1 MATSRTT
8 EVTEEFGSG
17 MVRPGMTLTT
27 AMLSPVVGGLV
38 RTWTD
43 TGTRLWSV
51 ELQAELA
58 SVVGRGF
65 TGRTPMPD
73 ERFRDVGLLH
83 EESGALVVQYRHDA
97 DLEYIGFASAKYFQL
112 GEPRGLPDDPGEE
125 LAEFLVGA
133 VQWATWRGE
142 FFVAELGG
150 WDAPEKP
157 YCLFAVVDQG
167 DGPVSMV
174 EASPAPSNSP
184 IWPEAREG
192 EPGATVT
199 APATVDA
206 TRRSLVH
213 RRSDTR
219 MGRGAMGCRPD
230 LRRSPGWPAVHS
242 EMAVPGV
249 SGIDVAR
256 CRLPCPRR

>member
-112 GEPRGLPDDPGEE
+112 GEPR
-125 LAEFLVGA
+125 
-133 VQWATWRGE
+133 
-142 FFVAELGG
+142 
-150 WDAPEKP
+150 
-157 YCLFAVVDQG
+157 
-167 DGPVSMV
+167 
-174 EASPAPSNSP
+174 
-184 IWPEAREG
+184 
-192 EPGATVT
+192 ATVT
-199 APATVDA
+199 APATVESLPGAAWFIAEAIREWGVAPWNVALTFGDLSDGL
-206 TRRSLVH
+206 RSTVK
-213 RRSDTR
+213 
-219 MGRGAMGCRPD
+219 
-230 LRRSPGWPAVHS
+230 W
-242 EMAVPGV
+242 
-249 SGIDVAR
+249 
-256 CRLPCPRR
+256 PCPG